1 MASRSAATCA
11 SCAVRCSAS
20 RASAASAS
28 ATSLN
33 APTIVARYWAMV
45 SSQKVTLACLR
56 ADPSAPMPISR
67 RPAAHVEGSTLAP
80 TDRHGGARPGIAG
93 PFAFRFPWTCWLLGR
108 ASDAHPPWYGGCEER
123 RTHATNRA
131 ERRTEDEAML
141 VEAPAG
147 DGDAACAS
155 RHGRGGRRREELQLP
170 AGRHRRGVPG
180 HHGAD

>member
-1 MASRSAATCA
+1 
-11 SCAVRCSAS
+11 
-20 RASAASAS
+20 
-28 ATSLN
+28 
-33 APTIVARYWAMV
+33 
-45 SSQKVTLACLR
+45 
-56 ADPSAPMPISR
+56 MPISR

-80 TDRHGGARPGIAG
+80 TDRHGGARLGIAS
-93 PFAFRFPWTCWLLGR
+93 PFPLLSPWTCWLLGR
-108 ASDAHPPWYGGCEER
+108 ASVAHPHWYGGCEER
-123 RTHATNRA
+123 RNHTANRA

-180 HHGAD
+180 HHGADEGRQTRDRETAGRPAARALRPRQPAREGCHDV